1 MSTKHTKKPTIFVT
15 FYVKIYPIL
24 LKNAEN
30 TPSKRK
36 ISHPS
41 KIWRKKIFQKKN
53 YRERHTRSEASTKG
67 GMALIYS
74 QLRLYDNSIIFR
86 L

>member
-24 LKNAEN
+24 LKTTKN
-30 TPSKRK
+30 THPNRK

-41 KIWRKKIFQKKN
+41 KIWRKKIFRKKFIGSD
-53 YRERHTRSEASTKG
+53 TPT
-67 GMALIYS
+67 
-74 QLRLYDNSIIFR
+74 
-86 L
+86 

>member
-24 LKNAEN
+24 LKTTEN
-30 TPSKRK
+30 TPPNRK

-41 KIWRKKIFQKKN
+41 KIWRKKFFRKKFIGSD
-53 YRERHTRSEASTKG
+53 TPT
-67 GMALIYS
+67 
-74 QLRLYDNSIIFR
+74 
-86 L
+86 

>member
-24 LKNAEN
+24 LKTTEN
-30 TPSKRK
+30 TPPKRK

-41 KIWRKKIFQKKN
+41 KIWRKKIFQKKI

>member
-36 ISHPS
+36 ISQPS
-41 KIWRKKIFQKKN
+41 KMWRKQIFQKKS

>member
-41 KIWRKKIFQKKN
+41 KIWRKKIFQKKI
-53 YRERHTRSEASTKG
+53 YRERHTHRGNSMKG
-67 GMALIYS
+67 GTALIS
-74 QLRLYDNSIIFR
+74 RQLRSINHPDIYY